1 MENII
6 KMLAG
11 SFGIPPQVANLAI
24 NAATKMVLQKSSPK
38 TAESLLSSM
47 PKQLVEKFNDDD
59 RKQLVTTQIDLNR
72 YDLIKQL
79 SEITNIKDIDKLDQL
94 ADSVLD
100 DIRQNSQINTSD
112 GLDKDELFTALQSLY
127 RKRSL

>member
-11 SFGIPPQVANLAI
+11 SFGIPPHVANLAI
-24 NAATKMVLQKSSPK
+24 DTATKMVLQKSTPK
-38 TAESLLSSM
+38 AAESLLSSL
-47 PKQLVEKFNDDD
+47 PKQLVEKFNDND
-59 RKQLVTTQIDLNR
+59 RKQLVSTQVDLNR

-100 DIRQNSQINTSD
+100 DIRQNTNINTSD
-112 GLDKDELFTALQSLY
+112 GLDKEELFTALKSLY
-127 RKRSL
+127 RKKSL